1 MVTSTIPTYKKI
13 ALDLANKI
21 KNGTIQEGM
30 ILHGRSILASKYNV
44 SPETIR
50 RAIMLLED
58 IEAVKSYKGKGVLVI
73 SKEQAVSFLKRNQS
87 ISSMRDYKIKIQA
100 LLEKRK
106 EIENEMLKSINGII
120 DYSSR
125 FDEVNPIVPM
135 EFTIPEDCIHI
146 GKTSAEIK
154 LWQNTG
160 ATLIAIKRDDQ
171 LLISPGPYI
180 TINSGDVFVVVGNDE
195 IKTSV
200 PDFLFAKN

>member
-21 KNGTIQEGM
+21 KNGTIKEGM

-106 EIENEMLKSINGII
+106 EIENENAKIYKW
-120 DYSSR
+120 DYR
-125 FDEVNPIVPM
+125 
-135 EFTIPEDCIHI
+135 
-146 GKTSAEIK
+146 
-154 LWQNTG
+154 
-160 ATLIAIKRDDQ
+160 
-171 LLISPGPYI
+171 
-180 TINSGDVFVVVGNDE
+180 
-195 IKTSV
+195 
-200 PDFLFAKN
+200 LF